1 MNDVDLTKTVVVN
14 KTITL
19 DMNGKKLHNTN
30 GIWND
35 ANRDWSLI
43 SVRSGDLTITG
54 NGTLD
59 ALKDDCYAVDVR
71 DNGKLTIENGKFVG
85 NISAVYNRGGEVTIK
100 DGDFSIKQLNSNGV
114 QDEYGL
120 LINCYDASYKNDEA
134 TITITGGTFQNFDP
148 MNNQAEGEG
157 TSFVNAEKHVGVNAA
172 KNDDGTVSYS
182 AVENM
187 TAQVVDKDGK
197 SVQAFEKLSDAL
209 TAATAG
215 QTVKLLNRVN
225 DVKYVEV
232 EANVTLDL
240 NGHDLT
246 GAKLLWV
253 TGTILDSA
261 TKKGV
266 VSATKYL
273 LPANNGYAP
282 IYNSTE
288 DGYSFFD
295 LNVFSDKTESGSG
308 VWFRL
313 GKSTERA
320 AAVELMKANAKGR
333 RIKAIVTV
341 SWENGE
347 EGSGKQSFEFAD
359 GKMATY
365 LTDITQYAFE
375 VTIGGLNRISGKIT
389 AQAQFVV
396 YDAEGGAIYT
406 IAGDNWT
413 IQE

>member
-1 MNDVDLTKTVVVN
+1 
-14 KTITL
+14 
-19 DMNGKKLHNTN
+19 
-30 GIWND
+30 
-35 ANRDWSLI
+35 
-43 SVRSGDLTITG
+43 
-54 NGTLD
+54 
-59 ALKDDCYAVDVR
+59 
-71 DNGKLTIENGKFVG
+71 
-85 NISAVYNRGGEVTIK
+85 
-100 DGDFSIKQLNSNGV
+100 
-114 QDEYGL
+114 
-120 LINCYDASYKNDEA
+120 
-134 TITITGGTFQNFDP
+134 
-148 MNNQAEGEG
+148 MNNQAEGVG
-157 TSFVNAEKHVGVNAA
+157 TSFVAAGVGVDHVDGKFTA
-172 KNDDGTVSYS
+172 KSG
-182 AVENM
+182 M
-187 TAQVVDKDGK
+187 TAQVVDADGK
-197 SVQAFEKLSDAL
+197 SVKAFEKLSDAL
-209 TAATAG
+209 TDATAG
-215 QTVKLLNRVN
+215 QTVKLLNSVTGE
-225 DVKYVEV
+225 KYVEV

-261 TKKGV
+261 TKKGI

-295 LNVFSDKTESGSG
+295 LNVFSAKTESGSG

-320 AAVELMKANAKGR
+320 AAVELMKANDEGR

-365 LTDITQYAFE
+365 MTGITQYAFE